1 MSANPYDVSWGTP
14 PWLRERG
21 RRRRPG
27 AVLAAMVGGFVLC
40 LVLVGTAVFLGSQT
54 ARSVPADPGPLLQIP
69 ISGPV
74 VTTPG
79 PPTPGEVL
87 ADLMARAG
95 G

>member
-1 MSANPYDVSWGTP
+1 MSANPYAVSWDTP

-27 AVLAAMVGGFVLC
+27 AVLAAVVGGFVLC
-40 LVLVGTAVFLGSQT
+40 LLLVATAVLLGAPA

-74 VTTPG
+74 AATPG